1 MAIDITAHWPAPPDA
16 VLVLFTDVAFLR
28 DRGIALG
35 AEVQE
40 VTVTGTETVV
50 RLGIPSAVIPPVFAR
65 FAGSAVSFLERT
77 TWTPDGDGAYRATLD
92 ARAAVLGRAVTV
104 SGERRLS
111 PDGAGT
117 LSTVAA
123 VVSVKAPLIGG
134 RAAAAVR
141 QLVQLVLRRED
152 EVVRRRLARC

>member
-1 MAIDITAHWPAPPDA
+1 VDIDFVACWPAPPDQVFA
-16 VLVLFTDVAFLR
+16 LFTDEAFLR

-40 VTVTGTETVV
+40 ATVAGTETVV
-50 RLGIPSAVIPPVFAR
+50 RLGVPTAVIPPVFAR
-65 FAGSAVSFLERT
+65 VVGSAVSFLERT
-77 TWTPDGDGAYRATLD
+77 TWTPDGDGAYRATLH

-104 SGERRLS
+104 SGQRSLS
-111 PDGAGT
+111 PDETGT
-117 LSTVAA
+117 RSTVTAD
-123 VVSVKAPLIGG
+123 VSVKAPLIGG

-152 EVVRRRLARC
+152 DMVRRRLAGG